1 MPASGQ
7 EVCQYQGIL
16 WLKTSP
22 LVTLSPSP
30 IKHNGGGSS
39 TSQMQSSYL
48 F

>member
-16 WLKTSP
+16 WLETSP
-22 LVTLSPSP
+22 LVTLFPSP
-30 IKHNGGGSS
+30 VKHTRGSS
-39 TSQMQSSYL
+39 GTSKTQSSCL